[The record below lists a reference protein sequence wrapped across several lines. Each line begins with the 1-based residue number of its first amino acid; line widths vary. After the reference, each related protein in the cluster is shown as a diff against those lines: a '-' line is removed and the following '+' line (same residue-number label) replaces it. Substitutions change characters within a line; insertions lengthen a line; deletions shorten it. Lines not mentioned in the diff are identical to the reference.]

1 MNETYIHTTVAEGVA
16 RVVLDHPPLNVL
28 TRAMLAELRA
38 ALDRLAEDRELRVL
52 VLAAAGKHFSAGA
65 DVAEHMPPVYRD
77 MIPEFV
83 DTVAALAA
91 FPLPTI
97 AVVQGRCL
105 GGGFE
110 LVQAADLV
118 VAAEGAA
125 FGQPEIKL
133 GVFPPAACVLLPG
146 MCGCGLA
153 AELLY
158 TGDPVDAAA
167 ALQAGLVRQV
177 VPADRVEAAAA
188 ALAGRIACH
197 SAAAL
202 RLTKQ
207 CVREALAAQKQALA
221 HAGRLYSANMMATED
236 AVVGLTAFLQK
247 RQPAWR
253 HR

>member
-1 MNETYIHTTVAEGVA
+1 MKETYIHTSVAGGVA
-16 RVVLDHPPLNVL
+16 TVVLDHPPVNVL
-28 TRAMLAELRA
+28 TRAMLGELRGVLEHLA
-38 ALDRLAEDRELRVL
+38 ADRELRVL

-97 AVVQGRCL
+97 AAVQGRCL

-110 LVQAADLV
+110 LVQAVDLV

-133 GVFPPAACVLLPG
+133 GVIAPAACVLLPAMG
-146 MCGCGLA
+146 RCGLA
-153 AELLY
+153 ADVLY

-177 VPADRVEAAAA
+177 VPADRLEAAAA
-188 ALAGRIACH
+188 ELAGRIACH

-207 CVREALAAQKQALA
+207 CVREALAAQKQALE
-221 HAGRLYSANMMATED
+221 HAGRLYSTDLMATED
-236 AVVGLTAFLQK
+236 AVAGLTAFLQK